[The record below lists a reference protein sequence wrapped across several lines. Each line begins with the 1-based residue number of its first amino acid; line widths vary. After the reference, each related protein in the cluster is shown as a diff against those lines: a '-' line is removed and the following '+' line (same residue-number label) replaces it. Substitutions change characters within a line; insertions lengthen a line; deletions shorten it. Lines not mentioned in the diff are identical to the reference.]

1 MGWLSNW
8 AYRRKITID
17 NTNIDSDLTHFPVP
31 VPLGTSV
38 GMSDQDVTDIFTEV
52 GDDYS
57 KIAVTMAD
65 GETQLYVEVEQ
76 WDATNNKGLLW
87 VSRDTWSVL
96 SGSDTEIYLYFDSEA
111 LDNTTYVGIPGNQ
124 TEVWNSIFESVYTYA
139 QDPSGGTGSI
149 KDSTSNAN
157 HLSPQTSM
165 ASGDLID
172 GLIGKGIRLDGSDDW
187 LKGGGT
193 TENFDSPYSVLCL
206 FNLKTAIDSNQS
218 NKVLFGKEDSSKG
231 FSLLW
236 TNDGG
241 KLRWLTNN
249 GNIQTAKNSWTAD
262 TWYCL
267 QAVQRTNSD
276 AEIWVDLTSEA
287 FGNNGYSG
295 YQNIAVEQGHR
306 EANPGGYLHIVYC
319 HLRYVKDELSDAW
332 RKADHHALTDNLL
345 TWGATEQAA
354 TYKVAGV
361 VKQDGNPVERTVR
374 AYKRASGELLGETT
388 SLTDGR
394 FEIELFSQDEVYAVA
409 LDDTSDADDF
419 NALIFDRIVPVS
431 VD

>member
-149 KDSTSNAN
+149 KDST
-157 HLSPQTSM
+157 
-165 ASGDLID
+165 
-172 GLIGKGIRLDGSDDW
+172 
-187 LKGGGT
+187 
-193 TENFDSPYSVLCL
+193 
-206 FNLKTAIDSNQS
+206 
-218 NKVLFGKEDSSKG
+218 
-231 FSLLW
+231 
-236 TNDGG
+236 
-241 KLRWLTNN
+241 
-249 GNIQTAKNSWTAD
+249 
-262 TWYCL
+262 
-267 QAVQRTNSD
+267 
-276 AEIWVDLTSEA
+276 
-287 FGNNGYSG
+287 
-295 YQNIAVEQGHR
+295 
-306 EANPGGYLHIVYC
+306 
-319 HLRYVKDELSDAW
+319 
-332 RKADHHALTDNLL
+332 
-345 TWGATEQAA
+345 
-354 TYKVAGV
+354 
-361 VKQDGNPVERTVR
+361 
-374 AYKRASGELLGETT
+374 
-388 SLTDGR
+388 
-394 FEIELFSQDEVYAVA
+394 
-409 LDDTSDADDF
+409 
-419 NALIFDRIVPVS
+419 
-431 VD
+431 